1 MSFFAYHTFEVM
13 KVSKDKKP
21 NETSKKQ
28 QAHMKAMEQSEN
40 HAHNIKK
47 EAFGPNTNPKK

>member
-13 KVSKDKKP
+13 KVSNHKKP
-21 NETSKKQ
+21 NGTSKKQ
-28 QAHMKAMEQSEN
+28 PAHIKAMEQSEN

-47 EAFGPNTNPKK
+47 EALGPNTNPKK